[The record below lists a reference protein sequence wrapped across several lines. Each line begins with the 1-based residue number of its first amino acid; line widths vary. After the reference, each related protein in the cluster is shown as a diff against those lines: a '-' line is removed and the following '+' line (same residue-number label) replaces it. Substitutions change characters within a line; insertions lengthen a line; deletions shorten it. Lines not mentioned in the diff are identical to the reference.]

1 MKTALVACEK
11 HDGLD
16 ALFAATRLLV
26 DRFQCYVEGAA
37 TITGFT
43 EIAAMAPAGAA
54 PVLLEMP
61 DDSKDVSELRD
72 AFTAAMRSGGITEA
86 GPSRS
91 GASFTWRNDG
101 SLNDFAFAARARIF
115 DISILARPVSGQPR
129 PRMGLLEATLF
140 ESGGPLLIVP
150 PVVPQSL
157 GERIIIGWNGSTETT
172 RIINFSMPI
181 LARAKEI
188 MVLTVDD
195 GSLIGPPGHMLAS
208 HLDAH
213 GFNVSHKM
221 VTQPGGNAG
230 PTILAEAKEFGADTV
245 IKGAYTTSRLRQMI
259 FGGATS
265 HILWN
270 ADLPILM
277 AH

>member
-1 MKTALVACEK
+1 MKSALVACEK
-11 HDGLD
+11 HDGLE
-16 ALFAATRLLV
+16 AVLAATRLLMQ
-26 DRFQCYVEGAA
+26 RFQCYAEGAA

-61 DDSKDVSELRD
+61 DDSKDVAELKS
-72 AFTAAMRSGGITEA
+72 AFEATMRAGGMTEA

-91 GASFTWRNDG
+91 GPSFAWRTEG

-115 DISILARPVSGQPR
+115 DVAVLARPVSGKPR
-129 PRMGLLEATLF
+129 PRMSLLEATLF
-140 ESGGPLLIVP
+140 DSGRPVLIAP
-150 PVVPQSL
+150 PMPPSSL
-157 GERIIIGWNGSTETT
+157 GEKILIGWNGSTETA
-172 RIINFSMPI
+172 RIVAFSMPF
-181 LARAKEI
+181 LARAKEV

-195 GSLIGPPGHMLAS
+195 GSLMGPPGHMLAS
-208 HLDAH
+208 HLDAN
-213 GFNVSHKM
+213 GITVAHKT
-221 VTQPGGNAG
+221 VTQPGGRAG
-230 PTILAEAKEFGADTV
+230 PAILAEAKAFGADLV
-245 IKGAYTTSRLRQMI
+245 VKGAYTTSRLRQMI

-270 ADLPILM
+270 AEIPVLM

>member
-11 HDGLD
+11 HDGLE
-16 ALFAATRLLV
+16 AVLATSRLLMQ
-26 DRFQCYVEGAA
+26 RFQSYAEGVA
-37 TITGFT
+37 TVTGFT

-54 PVLLEMP
+54 PVLLELP
-61 DDSKDVSELRD
+61 DDSKDVAELRQ
-72 AFTAAMRSGGITEA
+72 AFEKAMRADGLTEA

-91 GASFTWRNDG
+91 GSSFAWRSEG

-115 DISILARPVSGQPR
+115 DISVLARPVSGKPR
-129 PRMGLLEATLF
+129 PRMSLLEATLF
-140 ESGGPLLIVP
+140 DSGRPLLIAP
-150 PVVPQSL
+150 PNTPQSL
-157 GERIIIGWNGSTETT
+157 GERIVIGWNGSTETA
-172 RIINFSMPI
+172 RIVAFSMPF

-195 GSLIGPPGHMLAS
+195 GSLMGPPGHMLAS

-213 GFNVSHKM
+213 GMTVAHKT

-230 PTILAEAKEFGADTV
+230 PAILAEAKAFGADLIV
-245 IKGAYTTSRLRQMI
+245 KGAYTTSRLRQMI

-270 ADLPILM
+270 AEVPVLM

>member
-11 HDGLD
+11 HDGL
-16 ALFAATRLLV
+16 AAVLAAARLMSE
-26 DRFQCYVEGAA
+26 QYNCYIEGAA
-37 TITGFT
+37 TVTGFT

-61 DDSKDVSELRD
+61 DDSKDVAELRQT
-72 AFTAAMRSGGITEA
+72 FETAMRAAGLTEA
-86 GPSRS
+86 GPSRG
-91 GASFTWRNDG
+91 GASFAWRGDG

-115 DISILARPVSGQPR
+115 DLTIMGRPVSGKPR
-129 PRMGLLEATLF
+129 PRMSLLEATLF
-140 ESGGPLLIVP
+140 ESGRPILIVP
-150 PVVPQSL
+150 PAAPKTI
-157 GERIIIGWNGSTETT
+157 GEKILIGWNGSTETA
-172 RIINFSMPI
+172 RNIAFAMPF
-181 LARAKEI
+181 LAKAKEI

-195 GSLIGPPGHMLAS
+195 GSLMGPPGHMLAS

-213 GFNVSHKM
+213 GFNVAHKT

-230 PTILAEAKEFGADTV
+230 PAILAEAKAFGADVV

-265 HILWN
+265 HILWS
-270 ADLPILM
+270 AEVPVLM

>member
-11 HDGLD
+11 HDGLE
-16 ALFAATRLLV
+16 AVLAATRLLMQ
-26 DRFQCYVEGAA
+26 RFQCYAEGAA

-61 DDSKDVSELRD
+61 DDSKDVAELKS
-72 AFTAAMRSGGITEA
+72 AFEAAMSAGGMTQA

-91 GASFTWRNDG
+91 GASFAWRTEG

-115 DISILARPVSGQPR
+115 DIAVLARPVSGKPR
-129 PRMGLLEATLF
+129 PRMSLLEATLF
-140 ESGGPLLIVP
+140 DSGRPVLIAP
-150 PVVPQSL
+150 PTAPSSL
-157 GERIIIGWNGSTETT
+157 GEKILIGWNGSTETA
-172 RIINFSMPI
+172 RIVAFSMPF
-181 LARAKEI
+181 LARAKEV

-195 GSLIGPPGHMLAS
+195 GSLMGPPGHMLAS
-208 HLDAH
+208 HLDAN
-213 GFNVSHKM
+213 GINVVHKT

-230 PTILAEAKEFGADTV
+230 PTILAEAKAFGADLV
-245 IKGAYTTSRLRQMI
+245 VKGAYTTSRLRQMI

-270 ADLPILM
+270 AQVPVLM

>member
-16 ALFAATRLLV
+16 AVLAAARLMMHN
-26 DRFQCYVEGAA
+26 FGSYIEGVA
-37 TITGFT
+37 TVTGFT

-61 DDSKDVSELRD
+61 DDSKDVAELR
-72 AFTAAMRSGGITEA
+72 ASFEQSMRGAGLTEA
-86 GPSRS
+86 GPSRGGPS
-91 GASFTWRNDG
+91 YAWRSDG

-115 DISILARPVSGQPR
+115 DLSILARPVSGKPR
-129 PRMGLLEATLF
+129 PRMSLLEATLF
-140 ESGGPLLIVP
+140 DGGRPLLIVP
-150 PVVPQSL
+150 PAAPKTL
-157 GERIIIGWNGSTETT
+157 GNKILIGWNGSTETA
-172 RIINFSMPI
+172 RIVAFSMPF
-181 LARAKEI
+181 LVKAREV

-195 GSLIGPPGHMLAS
+195 GSLMGPPGHMLAS
-208 HLDAH
+208 HLDAA
-213 GFNVSHKM
+213 GIAVTHKTL
-221 VTQPGGNAG
+221 TQAGGQTG
-230 PTILAEAKEFGADTV
+230 QTILSEAKAFGADLV
-245 IKGAYTTSRLRQMI
+245 VKGAYTTSRLRQMI

-270 ADLPILM
+270 AEVPVLM